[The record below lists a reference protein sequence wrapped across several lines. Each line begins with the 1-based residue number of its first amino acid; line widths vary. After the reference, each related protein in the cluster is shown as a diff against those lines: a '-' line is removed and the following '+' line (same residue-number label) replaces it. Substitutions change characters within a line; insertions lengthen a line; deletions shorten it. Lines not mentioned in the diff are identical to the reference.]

1 MEFGIDCEEK
11 PGHHN
16 EDALGSEILVMKMM
30 HGDEET
36 LKGAIYE
43 KVHQEWELC
52 AELEAAWAGDANA
65 PAQPC
70 ALAEETQP
78 FWGPSKASTL
88 GGSCF
93 VTSPVAS
100 Q

>member
-1 MEFGIDCEEK
+1 MEFGIDCKEK

-36 LKGAIYE
+36 LKGAIYK

-52 AELEAAWAGDANA
+52 AELEAAWAGAENA
-65 PAQPC
+65 SAWLR
-70 ALAEETQP
+70 ALAEET
-78 FWGPSKASTL
+78 
-88 GGSCF
+88 
-93 VTSPVAS
+93 
-100 Q
+100 